1 MIEVEG
7 EIKKWGNSLA
17 LRLSKKDLKKTNFR
31 VNQKVKVLLIPETD
45 ISKEIFGTLKF
56 KKSTDQMMREVDE
69 GW

>member
-31 VNQKVKVLLIPETD
+31 VNQKVKALIVPTKNVLKET
-45 ISKEIFGTLKF
+45 FGTLKF

>member
-17 LRLSKKDLKKTNFR
+17 LRLSKKDLKKTKFR
-31 VNQKVKVLLIPETD
+31 VNQKVKALIIPETNVL
-45 ISKEIFGTLKF
+45 KETFGTLKF

>member
-17 LRLSKKDLKKTNFR
+17 LRLSKKDLKKTKFR
-31 VNQKVKVLLIPETD
+31 VNQRVKALIIPETNVL
-45 ISKEIFGTLKF
+45 KETFGTLKF